1 VSYLIRI
8 AIIAVSLAMVLTL
21 GCTKNDASVE
31 EIAANL
37 EIQDKLTPINIF
49 YPTADMIVEETRDI
63 EKTKFGP
70 EEAVRQIFEARR
82 GGNKLDPVMPDTKVI
97 DVKVADGMAIVNFE
111 RNVLDFEVPKV
122 NQQLVIAAVVKT
134 LEQFPE
140 INQVKFQVEG
150 LEKGKI
156 DGRDIEKFWGDITL
170 QSQPWNVR

>member
-8 AIIAVSLAMVLTL
+8 AIIAVSLVMVLTL

-49 YPTADMIVEETRDI
+49 YPTVDMIVEETRDI

-70 EEAVRQIFEARR
+70 EEAIRQIFEARR

-97 DVKVADGMAIVNFE
+97 DVKVADGMAIVNFD

-156 DGRDIEKFWGDITL
+156 DGRDIEKFWGDVML